1 MIKIPFDISISF
13 DGDLHD
19 IPNNAVEMQQ
29 ALIFLQSQL
38 RDNEIEAKQQI
49 QLLGLIGSYARI
61 LQDFVVAQQA
71 LMLAIEL
78 SEQLG
83 EIRLRTA
90 NQIRLA
96 HVYQWQQ
103 NYKGSEALFE
113 AIIENCQHDPSLI
126 SYLDFAYQ
134 HMGKCKFD
142 QQQYE
147 AAQSYFE
154 RALLL
159 RRSKGDQSLLDSTQ
173 LSIDIVNHRLNASK

>member
-1 MIKIPFDISISF
+1 MLEIPFNVSVYF
-13 DGDLHD
+13 DDDLRD
-19 IPNNAVEMQQ
+19 VPNNAVEMRQ

-38 RDNEIEAKQQI
+38 RNDGETNHQI
-49 QLLGLIGSYARI
+49 QLFGLIGSYARI

-71 LMLAIEL
+71 LMLAVEL
-78 SEQLG
+78 SEQIGDRQLK
-83 EIRLRTA
+83 TA

-103 NYKGSEALFE
+103 DYKISEALFE
-113 AIIENCQHDPSLI
+113 EVIENCQHDPSLA

-134 HMGKCKFD
+134 HAGKCKFD

-159 RRSKGDQSLLDSTQ
+159 RHVKGKHSLVDSTQ
-173 LSIDIVNHRLNASK
+173 LAIDTVNHRINAS